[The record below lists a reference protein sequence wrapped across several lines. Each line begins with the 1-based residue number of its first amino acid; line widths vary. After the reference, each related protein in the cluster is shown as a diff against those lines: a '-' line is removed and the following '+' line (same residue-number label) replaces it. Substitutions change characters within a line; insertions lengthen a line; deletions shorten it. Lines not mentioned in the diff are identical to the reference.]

1 MIKSLLGDISMKKFI
16 RNLFSGYFLIIL
28 LLLLE
33 VGALIFMQSFLDE
46 FVQLIVDMLKIE
58 TTTGALASLAVA
70 GAYLIIRGAA
80 YILAFIV
87 FFTIVNR
94 MEDPELKIPWI
105 VGMLLFP
112 FFCSI
117 LFLIFGRHSLRKKIK
132 SSLKPLEMPIITIS
146 LSMKMKKN

>member
-33 VGALIFMQSFLDE
+33 VGALIFMQFFLDE
-46 FVQLIVDMLKIE
+46 FVQWIVDMLKIE
-58 TTTGALASLAVA
+58 TTAGALASLAVA

-117 LFLIFGRHSLRKKIK
+117 LFLIFGRHNLRKKDKVIIK
-132 SSLKPLEMPIITIS
+132 ATRNAYNYHFSVDED
-146 LSMKMKKN
+146 